1 MKEGKLENFFKILPK
16 NEEDLEL
23 TMKTV
28 LCQECKERRE
38 IWHTDR
44 SLVSL
49 KKRLEHIS
57 EYLVQIFIAL
67 NVINDII
74 NMKCEVIKLPF

>member
-1 MKEGKLENFFKILPK
+1 MKEGKLENFFKISPK

-38 IWHTDR
+38 I
-44 SLVSL
+44 
-49 KKRLEHIS
+49 
-57 EYLVQIFIAL
+57 
-67 NVINDII
+67 
-74 NMKCEVIKLPF
+74 

>member
-23 TMKTV
+23 TLKTV

-38 IWHTDR
+38 I
-44 SLVSL
+44 
-49 KKRLEHIS
+49 
-57 EYLVQIFIAL
+57 
-67 NVINDII
+67 
-74 NMKCEVIKLPF
+74 